1 MEEKVVQAE
10 VIDTPAPMSGAQ
22 AWLGDKAGRVA
33 ELAETYTPFDIKS
46 ERDYQDAKR
55 QRAGLRSEIS
65 SIDAERKDMTRS
77 IEKAVKDFKAGAKDL
92 LAPLTEADE
101 GYKARMA
108 EWDKLRVS
116 QRREHLEQSYLEFAP
131 QLAPLVPFDRLCE
144 RFAAEGK
151 WFTRSKSEAED
162 ERSMRHAVSA
172 IADDEKQI
180 DMWQLDA
187 GDKEAMK
194 AEYFNTLDLHAAAV
208 KAQALREQRANVRA
222 LEEQRAAEA
231 MQAAQAASER
241 EEEPASDG
249 MTPIMRKGVETMN
262 RCMAANAEREGREA
276 AAPEKYEYLI
286 KVRLDAVEYATLI
299 GFLKQQGIKGTISKR
314 KAQENGAD

>member
-10 VIDTPAPMSGAQ
+10 VIDTPAQMSGAQ
-22 AWLGDKAGRVA
+22 AWLSDKAGRVT

-46 ERDYQDAKR
+46 EREYQDAKR

-92 LAPLTEADE
+92 LAPLTDADE

-108 EWDKLRVS
+108 EWDELRVS

-162 ERSMRHAVSA
+162 ERSMRHVVSA

-231 MQAAQAASER
+231 AEAARVAEQ
-241 EEEPASDG
+241 EPASDV

-262 RCMAANAEREGREA
+262 RVMAANAEREGREA

>member
-10 VIDTPAPMSGAQ
+10 VIDTPAQMSGAQ
-22 AWLGDKAGRVA
+22 AWLSDKAGRVT

-46 ERDYQDAKR
+46 EREYQDAKR

-92 LAPLTEADE
+92 LAPLTDADE

-108 EWDKLRVS
+108 EWDELRVS

-208 KAQALREQRANVRA
+208 KAQTLREQRANVRA

-231 MQAAQAASER
+231 AEAARVAEQ
-241 EEEPASDG
+241 EPASDV

-262 RCMAANAEREGREA
+262 RVMAANAEREGREA

>member
-10 VIDTPAPMSGAQ
+10 VIDTPAQMSGAQ
-22 AWLGDKAGRVA
+22 AWLSDKAGRVT

-46 ERDYQDAKR
+46 EREYQDAKR

-92 LAPLTEADE
+92 LAPLTDADE

-108 EWDKLRVS
+108 EWDELRVS

-231 MQAAQAASER
+231 AEAARVAEQ
-241 EEEPASDG
+241 EPASDV

-262 RCMAANAEREGREA
+262 RVMAANAEREGREA

-299 GFLKQQGIKGTISKR
+299 GFLKQQGIRGTISKR
-314 KAQENGAD
+314 KAQENGTD

>member
-10 VIDTPAPMSGAQ
+10 VIDTPAQMSGAQ
-22 AWLGDKAGRVA
+22 AWLSDKAGRVT

-46 ERDYQDAKR
+46 EREYQDAKR

-92 LAPLTEADE
+92 LAPLTDADE

-108 EWDKLRVS
+108 EWDELRVS

-194 AEYFNTLDLHAAAV
+194 AEYFNTLDLHAGAV

-231 MQAAQAASER
+231 AEAARVAEQ
-241 EEEPASDG
+241 EPASDV

-262 RCMAANAEREGREA
+262 RVMAANTEREGREA

-299 GFLKQQGIKGTISKR
+299 SFLKQQGIKGTISKR

>member
-10 VIDTPAPMSGAQ
+10 VIDTPAQMSGAQ
-22 AWLGDKAGRVA
+22 AWLSDKAGRVT

-46 ERDYQDAKR
+46 EREYQDAKR

-77 IEKAVKDFKAGAKDL
+77 IEKAVKDFKAGAKNL

-108 EWDKLRVS
+108 EYDELRVS

-231 MQAAQAASER
+231 AEAARVAEQ
-241 EEEPASDG
+241 EPASDV

-262 RCMAANAEREGREA
+262 RVMAANAEREGREA

>member
-1 MEEKVVQAE
+1 VEEKVVQAE
-10 VIDTPAPMSGAQ
+10 VIDTPAQMSGAQ
-22 AWLGDKAGRVA
+22 AWLSDKAGRVT

-46 ERDYQDAKR
+46 EREYQDAKR

-92 LAPLTEADE
+92 LAPLTDADE

-108 EWDKLRVS
+108 EWDELRVS

-231 MQAAQAASER
+231 AEAARVAEQ
-241 EEEPASDG
+241 EPASDV

-262 RCMAANAEREGREA
+262 RVMAANAEREGREA

-299 GFLKQQGIKGTISKR
+299 GFLKQQGIRGTISKR
-314 KAQENGAD
+314 KAQENGTD

>member
-10 VIDTPAPMSGAQ
+10 VIDTPAQMSGAQ
-22 AWLGDKAGRVA
+22 AWLSDKAGRVI

-46 ERDYQDAKR
+46 EREYQDAKR

-77 IEKAVKDFKAGAKDL
+77 IEKAVKNFKAGAKDL
-92 LAPLTEADE
+92 LAPLTDADE

-108 EWDKLRVS
+108 EWDELRVS

-222 LEEQRAAEA
+222 LEEQRAAEEA
-231 MQAAQAASER
+231 EAARVAEQ
-241 EEEPASDG
+241 EPASDV

-262 RCMAANAEREGREA
+262 RVMAANAEREGREA

>member
-1 MEEKVVQAE
+1 MEENVVQAE

-77 IEKAVKDFKAGAKDL
+77 IEKAVKDFKAGAKNL
-92 LAPLTEADE
+92 LAPLTDADE

-108 EWDKLRVS
+108 EWDELRVA
-116 QRREHLEQSYLEFAP
+116 QRREHLEQAYLEFAP

-144 RFAAEGK
+144 RFAAEWK

-194 AEYFNTLDLHAAAV
+194 AEYFNTLDLRSAAV

-222 LEEQRAAEA
+222 LEEQRAVEAAEA
-231 MQAAQAASER
+231 ARVAEV
-241 EEEPASDG
+241 EPASDG

-299 GFLKQQGIKGTISKR
+299 GFMKQQGIKGTISKR

>member
-10 VIDTPAPMSGAQ
+10 VIDTPAQMSGAQ
-22 AWLGDKAGRVA
+22 AWLSDKAGRVT

-46 ERDYQDAKR
+46 EREYQDAKR

-92 LAPLTEADE
+92 LAPLTDADE

-108 EWDKLRVS
+108 EWDELRVS

-194 AEYFNTLDLHAAAV
+194 AEYFNTLDLHASAV

-231 MQAAQAASER
+231 AEAARVAEQ
-241 EEEPASDG
+241 EPASDV

-262 RCMAANAEREGREA
+262 RVMAANAEREGREA

-299 GFLKQQGIKGTISKR
+299 SFLKQQGIKGTISKR